1 MTPLPDVNFLSDIFT
16 FLQKRGKT
24 CKIDLILS
32 SCESGF
38 IVDPKPIDDKDEEL
52 PSKKETEMS
61 EKRLSENFL
70 TKPNTSPRMETLR
83 KRSFRQSLRES
94 TLWES
99 MPNLNN
105 PMARYKEFGF

>member
-1 MTPLPDVNFLSDIFT
+1 ML
-16 FLQKRGKT
+16 
-24 CKIDLILS
+24 
-32 SCESGF
+32 
-38 IVDPKPIDDKDEEL
+38 DPKPIDDKDDEL
-52 PSKKETEMS
+52 PSKTETETA

-70 TKPNTSPRMETLR
+70 TKPNTSPRLETLR

-94 TLWES
+94 TINLS

>member
-1 MTPLPDVNFLSDIFT
+1 ML
-16 FLQKRGKT
+16 
-24 CKIDLILS
+24 
-32 SCESGF
+32 
-38 IVDPKPIDDKDEEL
+38 DPKPIDNKDEEL
-52 PSKKETEMS
+52 PSKTETDIS
-61 EKRLSENFL
+61 EKRHSENFL

-105 PMARYKEFGF
+105 PMARYKESKNLAFEKLTALFVGLLHKHYFELYE